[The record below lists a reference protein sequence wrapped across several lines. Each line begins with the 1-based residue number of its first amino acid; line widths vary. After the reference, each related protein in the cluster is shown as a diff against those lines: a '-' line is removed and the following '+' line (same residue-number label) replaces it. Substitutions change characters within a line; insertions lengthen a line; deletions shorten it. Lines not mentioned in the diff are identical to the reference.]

1 MQISS
6 LFALNDQIGQFWY
19 DFLVLM
25 SGPVVLRK
33 REPITFGSELLLFT
47 LKFVFF
53 GRNRVLRQVLVL
65 SIILEVEHTDWF
77 PQVNLLSVLAYR
89 FLHN

>member
-1 MQISS
+1 
-6 LFALNDQIGQFWY
+6 
-19 DFLVLM
+19 M

-77 PQVNLLSVLAYR
+77 PQVNLLSVPAYG
-89 FLHN
+89 FLHNQVLEGRQRHEVLEQIQHQV